1 MSFSFKFY
9 ILALVLLFNI
19 NACVNNEINNSI
31 LFEEVNTKK
40 QLNGKLY
47 RINNF
52 YSNYTQSRNI
62 DIWIPKNYSKEKIY
76 SVLYMHDGQNLFDNE
91 KTWGGTDW
99 GVDENAS
106 MIMLEGNIKDFIVV
120 GIWNVAKN
128 RFGNYFPKKIYNML
142 SNKDQKKL
150 KDMAITNGYEF
161 VLDSDDYL
169 KFLVY
174 ELKPI
179 IDKNFKTSKNKT
191 DTFIMG
197 SSRGGLISLY
207 ALCEYPKIFGG
218 AASLSTHWLGTYSNN
233 NNDIPKKTID
243 YLKMNLPKTDI
254 HKVYLDYG
262 NLGLDELYL
271 PFQKNLNSF
280 AINNRNFRNIF
291 FENHDH
297 SEFYWNKRLQVPLKF
312 LLKN

>member
-1 MSFSFKFY
+1 
-9 ILALVLLFNI
+9 
-19 NACVNNEINNSI
+19 
-31 LFEEVNTKK
+31 
-40 QLNGKLY
+40 
-47 RINNF
+47 
-52 YSNYTQSRNI
+52 
-62 DIWIPKNYSKEKIY
+62 
-76 SVLYMHDGQNLFDNE
+76 MHDGQNLFDNE

-106 MIMLEGNIKDFIVV
+106 TIMLEGNIKDFIVV

-179 IDKNFKTSKNKT
+179 IDKNFKTSKNKN

-207 ALCEYPKIFGG
+207 ALCEFPKIFGG
-218 AASLSTHWLGTYSNN
+218 AASLSTHWLGTYSSS

-243 YLKMNLPKTDI
+243 YLKINLPKTET

>member
-19 NACVNNEINNSI
+19 NACVDYEKNNSI

-106 MIMLEGNIKDFIVV
+106 TIMLEGNIKDFIVV
-120 GIWNVAKN
+120 GI
-128 RFGNYFPKKIYNML
+128 
-142 SNKDQKKL
+142 
-150 KDMAITNGYEF
+150 
-161 VLDSDDYL
+161 
-169 KFLVY
+169 
-174 ELKPI
+174 
-179 IDKNFKTSKNKT
+179 
-191 DTFIMG
+191 
-197 SSRGGLISLY
+197 
-207 ALCEYPKIFGG
+207 
-218 AASLSTHWLGTYSNN
+218 
-233 NNDIPKKTID
+233 
-243 YLKMNLPKTDI
+243 
-254 HKVYLDYG
+254 
-262 NLGLDELYL
+262 
-271 PFQKNLNSF
+271 
-280 AINNRNFRNIF
+280 
-291 FENHDH
+291 
-297 SEFYWNKRLQVPLKF
+297 
-312 LLKN
+312 